1 MIKNKNEA
9 EDYDKAFA
17 KILWRMLQ
25 VYKDESNL
33 DLKKEI
39 NSSIADV
46 LKKWSN
52 RPHNMISQKVKIEM
66 KKRKI
71 PVEPWNLK
79 WSSKYCYN
87 LDDTGKKNGRWIVF
101 EHTTPINIFIKED
114 LLMCKSENQTLEK
127 LKTYSGICLITKEED
142 KRLAGLGF
150 RFKRGN
156 DWQLCYK
163 KAGIVIVNKNSATI
177 Y

>member
-1 MIKNKNEA
+1 MIKSKDNT
-9 EDYDKAFA
+9 EDYDKAFS

-25 VYKDESNL
+25 VYKDESNP

-39 NSSIADV
+39 NSAITDV
-46 LKKWSN
+46 LRKWSN
-52 RPHNMISQKVKIEM
+52 RPHHMISQKVSKEI

-71 PVEPWNLK
+71 PVESWNLK

-87 LDDTGKKNGRWIVF
+87 LDDAGKKNGRWIVF
-101 EHTTPINIFIKED
+101 EHTIPINIFIKED
-114 LLMCKSENQTLEK
+114 LLKCKSEKQTLEK

-142 KRLAGLGF
+142 KKLASLGF

-156 DWQLCYK
+156 DWELCYK
-163 KAGIVIVNKNSATI
+163 KAGIVIIKKLHC
-177 Y
+177 